1 MKKIEDKSKAS
12 GALIQ
17 KCHLFATLEKNLV
30 KEMATYFKAEKWEK
44 STYVDHQTLKDK
56 FHILIQGRIEMM
68 RINPD
73 TGRSVTLDLLQPG
86 DGLDIITLLDG
97 QPHEVFFSPVEE
109 LRLISVPIKKMREW
123 IWKHPELN
131 KQFMPYIAKKLR
143 AQEDKTTDFA
153 LHDTV
158 TRLSRILLTNL
169 DHKFSYKGEQKNE
182 YQQHLVSGL
191 SDEMLARMVGSVR
204 QVINQHLQHWK
215 HDGIINKTRNLI
227 RINDLQSLFNDAGY
241 TMSHYS
247 HQ

>member
-1 MKKIEDKSKAS
+1 
-12 GALIQ
+12 
-17 KCHLFATLEKNLV
+17 
-30 KEMATYFKAEKWEK
+30 MATYFKMETWDKD
-44 STYVDHQTLKDK
+44 SYINQDTLMNK

-73 TGRSVTLDLLQPG
+73 NGRSVTLDLLQPG
-86 DGLDIITLLDG
+86 DGLDIITLLDEK
-97 QPHEVFFSPVEE
+97 PHEMFFSPVEE

-123 IWKHPELN
+123 IWQYPELN

-169 DHKFSYKGEQKNE
+169 NQKFDYKGKQQNE
-182 YQQHLVSGL
+182 HRQHLVSGL

-215 HDGIINKTRNLI
+215 QDGVINKTRNMI
-227 RINDLQSLFNDAGY
+227 RINDLQALFDDAGY
-241 TMSHYS
+241 TLSHY
-247 HQ
+247 

>member
-1 MKKIEDKSKAS
+1 MLLLKES
-12 GALIQ
+12 
-17 KCHLFATLEKNLV
+17 LV
-30 KEMATYFKAEKWEK
+30 KEMATYFKMETWDKD
-44 STYVDHQTLKDK
+44 SYINQDTLMNK

-73 TGRSVTLDLLQPG
+73 NGRSVTLDLLQPG
-86 DGLDIITLLDG
+86 DGLDIITLLDEK
-97 QPHEVFFSPVEE
+97 PHEMFFSPVEE

-123 IWKHPELN
+123 IWQYPELN

-169 DHKFSYKGEQKNE
+169 NQKFDYKGKQQNE
-182 YQQHLVSGL
+182 HRQHLVSGL

-215 HDGIINKTRNLI
+215 QDGVINKTRNMI
-227 RINDLQSLFNDAGY
+227 RINDLQALFDDAGY
-241 TMSHYS
+241 TLSHY
-247 HQ
+247 